1 LKELSRVTTGD
12 TPTAPPPPPAP
23 PPAMGQP
30 SSGPVGMF
38 MGALNAAIS
47 LVKSP
52 LSFMTTE
59 KDSPATF
66 GSVMINY
73 VAVLAVIPLVATL
86 IGDLWYY
93 SLISRIAGSF
103 VGYAIVSAVLSYV
116 FDIVAV
122 YIIGFAI
129 KTLAPSFGSSN
140 DQMKGL
146 RLAAYAYTPAFLISA
161 LNIIPFLGVI
171 TFVGVL
177 YGLYILYLG
186 LPVMVG
192 TPKDKVVTY
201 LVAVVVVPLVVYLVI
216 AAIVGSI
223 TAAAFL
229 TR

>member
-1 LKELSRVTTGD
+1 
-12 TPTAPPPPPAP
+12 
-23 PPAMGQP
+23 
-30 SSGPVGMF
+30 MF
-38 MGALNAAIS
+38 MSALNAAIS

-52 LSFMTTE
+52 LEFMTAN
-59 KDSPATF
+59 KDAPATF

-86 IGDLWYY
+86 FGDLWYY
-93 SLISRIAGSF
+93 GLISHTARSF
-103 VGYAIVSAVLSYV
+103 VGYAVVSAVLSYV

-129 KTLAPSFGSSN
+129 RTLAPSFGSSG
-140 DQMKGL
+140 DQIKSL

-186 LPVMVG
+186 MPVMVG
-192 TPKDKVVTY
+192 TPKDKAVTY
-201 LVAVVVVPLVVYLVI
+201 LVAVVVVTLVVYLVI
-216 AAIVGSI
+216 AAIIGSI

-229 TR
+229 IR